1 VTPATVSLAAAAG
14 GALCLE
20 RKTFAQ
26 FMLSRPIVVAPII
39 AAILGDVRTGF
50 TLGIPLELVFLG
62 SASYGASTPMHETF
76 AALFAAALATAAGVT
91 PRGPGDVMLSIAFF
105 SSLPLALVGRRIEAA
120 QERWNVA
127 LLDQVEEILS
137 RGKTGRAARHA
148 LLSMLGT
155 ALLGISVTFLGVIAG
170 LTIGSW
176 PERLPHKLMQGL
188 RYAWPLATGTSAALA
203 IRSIKTPRG
212 ALLSAIAAAAVF
224 VIGGFVAWRAG

>member
-1 VTPATVSLAAAAG
+1 MTPTAVSLAAAAG

-39 AAILGDVRTGF
+39 AAILGDARIGF
-50 TLGIPLELVFLG
+50 ALGIPLELVFLG
-62 SASYGASTPMHETF
+62 SASYGASTPMHETL
-76 AALFAAALATAAGVT
+76 AALFAAALAVAAGGA
-91 PRGPGDVMLSIAFF
+91 PHGLNEVMLSIAFY
-105 SSLPLALVGRRIEAA
+105 SSLPLALVGRRIEAT

-127 LLDQVEEILS
+127 LIDEVEEILA

-155 ALLGISVTFLGVIAG
+155 VLLGITVTFLGVMAG
-170 LTIGSW
+170 LTIGEW
-176 PERLPHKLMQGL
+176 PARLPPKLLHGL
-188 RYAWPLATGTSAALA
+188 AYAWPLATGTSAALA

-212 ALLSAIAAAAVF
+212 ALLSAIAAVAVF
-224 VIGGFVAWRAG
+224 VIGGFVAWRGG